1 MRTATK
7 TRRPR
12 SSGCA
17 TSKDAIGERL
27 SRRPPVAPRAR
38 GREHRGRPTPLRLR
52 AGHRGLGGAMSG
64 NDHVAEP
71 FRSLLNDLTHNHRA
85 ARAEL
90 RDGMAALNRVNRQT
104 MSYIGPAPE
113 DEDEL
118 EADAE
123 VERLHTEVARQESII
138 ADLQEALTKI
148 AEIAGD
154 YGDGAPDDHY
164 LAHILLQ
171 LEANGKTLNL

>member
-1 MRTATK
+1 MS
-7 TRRPR
+7 TRDEVL
-12 SSGCA
+12 A
-17 TSKDAIGERL
+17 L
-27 SRRPPVAPRAR
+27 
-38 GREHRGRPTPLRLR
+38 
-52 AGHRGLGGAMSG
+52 
-64 NDHVAEP
+64 
-71 FRSLLNDLTHNHRA
+71 HRA

-90 RDGMAALNRVNRQT
+90 REGMAAINRVNRQT
-104 MSYIGPAPE
+104 MSYLPYYVSPE
-113 DEDEL
+113 EEKQM

-138 ADLQEALTKI
+138 ADLDEALTKI

-171 LEANGKTLNL
+171 LEGIATSALDEARGTHRKALEAMQKRQQP